1 MSNIAGF
8 ELSQSA
14 VGISAAL
21 FQHRRPSQHGQA
33 LARPNSR
40 TGERRDAKQRGRGG
54 EWRCFG
60 TRRQT
65 EFAGARSKNIWA
77 LLDRC
82 RELAMVIG
90 HGHGHGGGHDGG
102 GGSAHG
108 GGRSRPGV
116 IMSTLA

>member
-54 EWRCFG
+54 EWRRFG

-65 EFAGARSKNIWA
+65 EFAAARSKNIWA

-82 RELAMVIG
+82 RELVMVIVMAMAIAMVVVMMVV
-90 HGHGHGGGHDGG
+90 
-102 GGSAHG
+102 AAVL
-108 GGRSRPGV
+108 RV
-116 IMSTLA
+116 VVVVVLE

>member
-1 MSNIAGF
+1 
-8 ELSQSA
+8 

-21 FQHRRPSQHGQA
+21 FQHRHPSQHGQA

-54 EWRCFG
+54 EWRRFG

-65 EFAGARSKNIWA
+65 EFAAARSKNIWA

-82 RELAMVIG
+82 RELVMVIAMAMAMVVVMMVV
-90 HGHGHGGGHDGG
+90 
-102 GGSAHG
+102 AA
-108 GGRSRPGV
+108 V
-116 IMSTLA
+116 LMVVVVVVLE